1 MKVCIVHNEYGIFSG
16 EEAVV
21 HNLQT
26 LLKNNRHQVF
36 YFQRTSSEIPGMR
49 MGKVR
54 AFFSGLFSFSSKKA
68 MHRCIQKFEPD
79 VVHVHNLFPLISA
92 SVLGVCRRA
101 GVPVVMSV
109 HNYRL
114 MCPNGLL
121 MTKGRICE
129 KCCGG
134 REYWCVLKNCE
145 NNLFKSI
152 GYALRSAVTRKLRMF
167 KDNVSIFA
175 CLSDF
180 QRKKIIEDGF
190 PEKQCVVLPNMVM
203 WNEKKEDT
211 ISGGEYVAYVGRISP
226 EKGVETLIEAAR
238 NCPAITFKAAGNYD
252 RMQHLPAAA
261 PGNFQFLGILKKGD
275 VNCFISG
282 SRIVIFCSVCFETFG
297 VTMVEAMLQGKPVVA
312 SRLGG
317 IPEIVE
323 DGKTGLLFEA
333 GNAEDLKQ
341 KVEYLWNRPELCK
354 KMGAAG
360 RDKAL
365 SEYSAETYYQRLMT
379 IYEQA
384 GQSCGN

>member
-1 MKVCIVHNEYGIFSG
+1 MRILLVHNSYAKFSG

-21 HNLQT
+21 GSQT
-26 LLKNNRHQVF
+26 NLLKNNGHDVQLF
-36 YFQRTSSEIPGMR
+36 GPSSAEIRTSWDKI
-49 MGKVR
+49 K
-54 AFFSGLFSFSSKKA
+54 AFFTGIYNPFSACQIRRILKEY
-68 MHRCIQKFEPD
+68 HPD
-79 VVHVHNLFPLISA
+79 IVHIHNLYPFISPSIL
-92 SVLGVCRRA
+92 SVCHNVGI
-101 GVPVVMSV
+101 PVVMTV

-114 MCPNGLL
+114 VCPNGLH

-129 KCCGG
+129 KCRGG

-152 GYALRSAVTRKLRMF
+152 GYALRSAVARKLRMF

-226 EKGVETLIEAAR
+226 EKGVDTLIEAAR
-238 NCPAITFKAAGNYD
+238 NCPTITFKAAGDYD
-252 RMQHLPAAA
+252 RMQHLPATA
-261 PGNFQFLGILKKGD
+261 PGNFQFLGILKKED

-282 SRIVIFCSVCFETFG
+282 SRIVIFCSVWFETFG
-297 VTMVEAMLQGKPVVA
+297 LTMVEAMLQGKPVVA

-333 GNAEDLKQ
+333 GNAEELKQ
-341 KVEYLWNRPELCK
+341 KIEYLWNRPELCK